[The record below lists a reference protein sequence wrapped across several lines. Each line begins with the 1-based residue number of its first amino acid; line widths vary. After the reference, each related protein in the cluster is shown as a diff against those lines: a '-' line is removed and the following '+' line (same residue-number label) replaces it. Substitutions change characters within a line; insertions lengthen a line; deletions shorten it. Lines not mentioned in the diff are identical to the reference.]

1 MKHRLFLAML
11 GIIALLAATPDFAQ
25 MAKGWKLR
33 SDHSANASDPDAA
46 GDIKFMAM
54 GSGFH
59 IVSPQAAVYWNPANT
74 VSGSY
79 SLKGTFKLIK
89 MSGYH
94 EYYGLIFGGS
104 EIQGPQQSYLYFMVT
119 DDGTWLV
126 KRRTGDSTESV
137 SDKTPSNS
145 VKKPDDSG
153 MSINALEV
161 RIRSDKVEFVVNGTV
176 VSTMPK
182 SGPLAKADGIYGIR
196 INHQLEVA
204 VDGFGISKL

>member
-1 MKHRLFLAML
+1 MRHRLFLVML
-11 GIIALLAATPDFAQ
+11 GIFALLAATPNFAQ

-33 SDHSANASDPDAA
+33 SDHSSNASDPDAA

-59 IVSPQAAVYWNPANT
+59 IVSPQAAIYWNPANT
-74 VSGSY
+74 ASGSY
-79 SLKGTFKLIK
+79 SLKGIFKLIK

-104 EIQGPQQSYLYFMVT
+104 ELQGSQQSYFYFMVT

-137 SDKTPSNS
+137 SDKTPSNA
-145 VKKPDDSG
+145 VKKPDASG
-153 MSINALEV
+153 MSTNALEV
-161 RIRSDKVEFVVNGTV
+161 RVRSDKVEFVVNGTV